1 MKRILGRSGF
11 SFRCHRVTNQKKER
25 EKETRRKAPT
35 QINIKIKINEGT
47 YAWKMHEHVT
57 CKLKN
62 IMGLAQSKPT
72 STHHCNK
79 VNTHLKCM
87 KHCYNAN
94 VMQCMNILDHLNKNH
109 PNNFTKTSSIL
120 KNLKKFQKPQ
130 KLGQNA

>member
-1 MKRILGRSGF
+1 
-11 SFRCHRVTNQKKER
+11 
-25 EKETRRKAPT
+25 
-35 QINIKIKINEGT
+35 
-47 YAWKMHEHVT
+47 MHEHVT

-62 IMGLAQSKPT
+62 IMGLAQFKPT

-79 VNTHLKCM
+79 VNAHLKCM

-120 KNLKKFQKPQ
+120 KNLKNFQKLQ

>member
-25 EKETRRKAPT
+25 AKETRSKAPT

-72 STHHCNK
+72 STHQCNK
-79 VNTHLKCM
+79 VNTNLKCM

-120 KNLKKFQKPQ
+120 KNLKNFQKLQ
-130 KLGQNA
+130 KLG